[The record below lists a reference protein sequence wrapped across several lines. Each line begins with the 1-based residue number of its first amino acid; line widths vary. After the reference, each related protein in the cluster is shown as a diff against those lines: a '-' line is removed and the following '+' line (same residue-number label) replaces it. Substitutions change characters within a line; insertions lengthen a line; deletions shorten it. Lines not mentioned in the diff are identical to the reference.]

1 MGICRR
7 EFGAC
12 LLAATVRPTVAAV
25 SRPKLLIL
33 VLLEQFRAEALA
45 AIQPQWSSGGFRKF
59 FEKGAIFPN
68 TLHLASTFSSTGIA
82 TLATG
87 AWPAQHGI
95 VADLWYDRS
104 SRLGVPPSDEHLLA
118 TTFAAQVT
126 AERGRVAVVSLDR
139 SHAGL
144 FAGPSDSS
152 LYWLDD
158 EGRFATNNETPDW
171 LTAFN
176 VQRGAETARNAK
188 WMALGARPDAPPLRT
203 LTYEAA
209 NPRDFLNLYRASPFA
224 QTAQFDLA
232 AEVIARE
239 RLGTG
244 SAVDLLCI
252 VAGSAGRLG
261 YEVGG
266 RSQLMQQLT
275 LQLDRRLEAFF
286 GQLAKT
292 PGEGN
297 YNIALAAA
305 HGAPPEPS
313 AESRERM
320 AVHGEQ
326 LARAI
331 DQALTASG
339 AGRVER
345 YVYPFLYLNADGV
358 RDPEALRLA
367 AARAAMQNPAVA
379 GFYTAGSACSVQ
391 DVWANRF
398 RNSFHWPRSGDVM
411 LSYRPEYV
419 ESFGQNRGVSYGS
432 LYNYDARVSMCFYGP
447 QFRIGTFQQTVE
459 SVDLAPTLAR
469 AIGVAEPSSSVGRVL
484 GEALAE

>member
-12 LLAATVRPTVAAV
+12 LLAATVRPTVAAGP
-25 SRPKLLIL
+25 RPKLLIL
-33 VLLEQFRAEALA
+33 VLLEQLRAEALTT
-45 AIQPQWSSGGFRKF
+45 IQPQLSSGGFRKF

-87 AWPAQHGI
+87 TWPAQHGI

-104 SRLGVPPSDEHLLA
+104 SRRGLPPSDEHLLA
-118 TTFAAQVT
+118 TTFAAQVA

-139 SHAGL
+139 SHAGI
-144 FAGPSDSS
+144 FAGSGDAS

-158 EGRFATNNETPDW
+158 EGRFATNNETPEW
-171 LTAFN
+171 LTSFN
-176 VQRGAETARNAK
+176 GQRGAETARNGK
-188 WMALGARPDAPPLRT
+188 WMALGVRPDAPPLRT
-203 LTYEAA
+203 FTYDGAH
-209 NPRDFLNLYRASPFA
+209 PRDFLNLYRASPYA
-224 QTAQFDLA
+224 QSAQFDLA

-252 VAGSAGRLG
+252 VVGSGGRLG

-266 RSQLMQQLT
+266 RSPLMQQLT
-275 LQLDRRLEAFF
+275 LQLDRRLETFF
-286 GQLAKT
+286 GQLART

-305 HGAPPEPS
+305 HGAPPEPA
-313 AESRERM
+313 AEARERM
-320 AVHGEQ
+320 SVHGEQ
-326 LARAI
+326 LAGAI
-331 DQALTASG
+331 DQALSASG
-339 AGRVER
+339 GGRVEK
-345 YVYPFLYLNADGV
+345 YIYPFLYLNIESG
-358 RDPEALRLA
+358 RDPEAVRLA
-367 AARAAMQNPAVA
+367 AARAAIQNAAVA
-379 GFYTAGSACSVQ
+379 GFYTAGGACSVQ
-391 DVWANRF
+391 DGWERRF
-398 RNSFHWPRSGDVM
+398 RNSFHWTRSGDVM

-432 LYNYDARVSMCFYGP
+432 LYNYDARVPMCFYGP

-469 AIGVAEPSSSVGRVL
+469 AIGVAEPSSSIGRVL